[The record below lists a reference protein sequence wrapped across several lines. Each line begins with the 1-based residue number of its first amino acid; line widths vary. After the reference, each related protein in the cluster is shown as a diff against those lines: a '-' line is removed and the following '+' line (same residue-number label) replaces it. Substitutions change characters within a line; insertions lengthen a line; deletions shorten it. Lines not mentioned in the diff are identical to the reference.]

1 MDKPRL
7 TKKQQEVYFFMVNYE
22 KTFDRTPTIREIAAG
37 LGLHSHSTVS
47 VHIKHLREKG
57 WLN

>member
-1 MDKPRL
+1 MEKPNL
-7 TKKQQEVYFFMVNYE
+7 TRKQQEVYYFMINYE
-22 KTFDRTPTIREIAAG
+22 KEFARMPTIREIAMG